1 MMLVSSLIPV
11 SLSQSMAQSDVC
23 LTGDQEVTCSILTVG
38 VVRSG
43 EGVVYLMSP
52 GRPTDIGLQL
62 DKACYPC
69 SR

>member
-1 MMLVSSLIPV
+1 MGGGGGGGVGGGGGGGKGVGYLK
-11 SLSQSMAQSDVC
+11 SM
-23 LTGDQEVTCSILTVG
+23 
-38 VVRSG
+38 
-43 EGVVYLMSP
+43 